1 MRLPVNAC
9 VEVVARRILED
20 LEGFRIVKNN
30 PAVGYKVTGHYI
42 SRLIRSL
49 CLDGESPVGG
59 YVRPVLLRV
68 AARVGGE
75 TGLMPIIE
83 VRQRNRNSYYLYL
96 IKPPD
101 GELPEGL
108 AGIINIILGGVKA
121 N

>member
-9 VEVVARRILED
+9 AEVVARRILGD

-42 SRLIRSL
+42 SNLIRSL

-59 YVRPVLLRV
+59 YVRPVLLKV
-68 AARVGGE
+68 AVRVGSE
-75 TGLMPIIE
+75 AGLMPIIE
-83 VRQRNRNSYYLYL
+83 VRQRSKNAYYLYL
-96 IKPPD
+96 IKPLE

-108 AGIINIILGGVKA
+108 VGIINIILGGVKA